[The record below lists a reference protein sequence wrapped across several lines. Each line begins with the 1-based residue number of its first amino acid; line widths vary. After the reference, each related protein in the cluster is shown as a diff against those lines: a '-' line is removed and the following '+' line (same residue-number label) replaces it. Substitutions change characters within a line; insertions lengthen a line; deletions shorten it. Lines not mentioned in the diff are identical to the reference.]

1 LFHET
6 TEGNKRI
13 GFFEQFFLNT
23 SKKIATEIFM
33 FAPKN
38 ILVPVDFSRS
48 SERAFRAA
56 IDIAKKYSAD
66 VVYVMHTVNLLPHYA
81 ADYRIDVSM
90 IEKMENDSI
99 EKARAAAQKLMDKS
113 PESKD
118 INVVLDI
125 KRGHPYEEIMKAQ
138 QEKKIDLIVMGSHS
152 REGVMGYF
160 LGSVASKVS
169 HSAKCPL
176 LIVRE

>member
-1 LFHET
+1 M
-6 TEGNKRI
+6 
-13 GFFEQFFLNT
+13 
-23 SKKIATEIFM
+23 EIFM

-48 SERAFRAA
+48 SERALRAA
-56 IDIAKKYSAD
+56 LDIAKKYEAD
-66 VVYVMHTVNLLPHYA
+66 TVYVMHTVNLLPHYA

-90 IEKMENDSI
+90 IEKMEGDSI
-99 EKARAAAQKLMDKS
+99 EKAKAALQTLVDKS

-118 INVVLDI
+118 LKLIMDV
-125 KRGHPYEEIMKAQ
+125 KRGHPYEEILKTQ

-169 HSAKCPL
+169 HSVRCPI